1 MAAKKKS
8 TAQKVGKFVAN
19 ELLGVDDMRRVVK
32 YVRQGDF
39 KKAAKSAGAAAVEV
53 GTTAFPIGAGAK
65 IGKVAGKVVGKA
77 ARAKDAERAGMAAAR
92 DVAEKTPR
100 GRLGKEGGER
110 FTKRVEPKKSTT
122 IKDAGGK
129 QKAGSYGGSKVEG
142 TTPKRT
148 MSQRIGVAKKGD
160 TDRTKKVV
168 EAGMATQKAVM
179 KTSTKP
185 KTYGRGG
192 AVLGATAGTA
202 PAVAKSKNK
211 KKK

>member
-1 MAAKKKS
+1 MAKKKS

-39 KKAAKSAGAAAVEV
+39 KKAAKSAGAAAVEI
-53 GTTAFPIGAGAK
+53 GTTVAPIGAGAK
-65 IGKVAGKVVGKA
+65 IGKVAGKA
-77 ARAKDAERAGMAAAR
+77 ARRLDARRAGTAAAR

-100 GRLGKEGGER
+100 GRLGKAGGEK
-110 FTKRVEPKKSTT
+110 FTKRVEPKKPTT
-122 IKDAGGK
+122 VKDAAGK

-142 TTPKRT
+142 TTRKRT
-148 MSQRIGVAKKGD
+148 MKERIGDAKRGD
-160 TDRTKKVV
+160 TDRTRKIV
-168 EAGMATQKAVM
+168 EAGMETEKAVI

-185 KTYGRGG
+185 KNYARAG
-192 AVLGATAGTA
+192 AAAGFA
-202 PAVAKSKNK
+202 PAVAKSKK